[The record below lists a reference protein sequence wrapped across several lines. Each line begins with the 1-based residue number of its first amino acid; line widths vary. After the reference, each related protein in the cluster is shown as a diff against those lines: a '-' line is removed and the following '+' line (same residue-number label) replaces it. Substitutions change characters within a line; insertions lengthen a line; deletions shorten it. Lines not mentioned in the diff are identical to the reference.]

1 MWYRRSLQQIE
12 KLSARGAS
20 NVRSFNQLKTERE
33 KDSQRERDQERAKE
47 REPERGKPERGR
59 ERMRP

>member
-33 KDSQRERDQERAKE
+33 GESQRESQREGARKREARE
-47 REPERGKPERGR
+47 RER
-59 ERMRP
+59 EDEAMI

>member
-12 KLSARGAS
+12 KLSARAAS

-33 KDSQRERDQERAKE
+33 RERARERAKE
-47 REPERGKPERGR
+47 REPERGKPERAR

>member
-33 KDSQRERDQERAKE
+33 GESQRERPRGSQKEGE
-47 REPERGKPERGR
+47 RER
-59 ERMRP
+59 ESEDEAMI